1 VSLLDRGSGADQ
13 GFEVV
18 KGPLGVR
25 QRSADRVVG
34 GALDWVRGLSPG
46 EPFFLW
52 VHVFDPHQ
60 PYDHVD
66 PTAADAD
73 DSSLHESLPIV
84 DWDML
89 YGVAQENGGD
99 IPREVLSHARAL
111 YRNDVHYT
119 DRWLGRLIEGLDEL
133 HAPETMAL
141 VLTADHGECF
151 EKGIYFEHADCLL
164 DAGIRVPLLV
174 RYPGQFPA
182 GERRRSQ
189 VSGVDVAPTLL
200 RAAGIGPPPGLS
212 GVALQDL
219 VEGDERYVLTELP
232 FYQPGVARHKI
243 QRRRQIRSVAGDVM
257 VLPVL
262 DHEQVVLV
270 GPRFKL
276 VRKRK
281 REGEFE
287 ALYTSEPAPDTRLP
301 ASDPEH
307 ARLAAKLDEEL
318 RAHPLE
324 LAEPGKVNLEM
335 LETLRVLGYLE

>member
-1 VSLLDRGSGADQ
+1 
-13 GFEVV
+13 
-18 KGPLGVR
+18 
-25 QRSADRVVG
+25 
-34 GALDWVRGLSPG
+34 
-46 EPFFLW
+46 
-52 VHVFDPHQ
+52 
-60 PYDHVD
+60 
-66 PTAADAD
+66 
-73 DSSLHESLPIV
+73 
-84 DWDML
+84 ML
-89 YGVAQENGGD
+89 YLVAQENGGD
-99 IPREVLSHARAL
+99 TPREVLSHARAL

-119 DRWLGRLIEGLDEL
+119 DRWLGKLIEGLDEL

-151 EKGIYFEHADCLL
+151 EGGIYFEHANCML
-164 DAGIRVPLLV
+164 DAAIRVPLLV
-174 RYPGQFPA
+174 RHPGQFPA

-189 VSGVDVAPTLL
+189 VSGVDIAPTLL

-219 VEGDERYVLTELP
+219 VEGDERYVLTAAP
-232 FYQPGVARHKI
+232 FYQPEFARKRI

-262 DHEQVVLV
+262 DHEQVALV

-287 ALYTSEPAPDTRLP
+287 TLYTSEPVPDTRLP
-301 ASDPEH
+301 TSDPER
-307 ARLAAKLDEEL
+307 ARLTMKLDEEL

-324 LAEPGKVNLEM
+324 LVEPSMINSEM
-335 LETLRVLGYLE
+335 LETLRALGYFE